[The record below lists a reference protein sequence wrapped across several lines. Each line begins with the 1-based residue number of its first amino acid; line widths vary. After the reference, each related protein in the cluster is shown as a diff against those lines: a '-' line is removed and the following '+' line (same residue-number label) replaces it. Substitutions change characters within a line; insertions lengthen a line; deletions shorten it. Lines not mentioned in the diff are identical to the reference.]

1 MQTPRKRG
9 RLVGKINKET
19 DIMITVKSNN
29 YTTVQ
34 LRALSEILHIGLVE
48 LMSNHCSAS
57 CEECVYAYVCND
69 VESTLK
75 FLDNKIKENR
85 DKLME
90 NSKS

>member
-1 MQTPRKRG
+1 
-9 RLVGKINKET
+9 
-19 DIMITVKSNN
+19 MITVKSNN

-34 LRALSEILHIGLVE
+34 LRALSEILHIWLVE

-75 FLDNKIKENR
+75 FLDKKIKENR

-90 NSKS
+90 NSKAEFTVCSQFIYNLSLSISSII